1 MKRIIFVFSF
11 LMLLPSLAFAQL
23 SDTDFD
29 AAMTK
34 YLENDASVSKIG
46 DALERYFQNKR
57 EEQAKAQEQAEEKE
71 IEEQFKNPVKVEIG
85 SSPTKGS
92 DTAKITIIEFSDFQ
106 CPFCTRANDT
116 IKEVLEAYPDNI
128 KLVFK
133 NLPLPF
139 HNEAEPAAVA
149 ALAAGEQ
156 GKYWEMHD
164 KLFENQSALSA
175 EAYLGFAKDLGLD
188 VEKFKTDLASER
200 LKKQVKDDAALAESL
215 GVRGTPGFFVNGV
228 QVRGARPFPY
238 FKQIIDRLLAA
249 PPAV

>member
-1 MKRIIFVFSF
+1 MKRITLLFS
-11 LMLLPSLAFAQL
+11 LLLLPGIAVAQI
-23 SDTDFD
+23 SDSDFD
-29 AAMTK
+29 AAMVK
-34 YLENDASVSKIG
+34 YLENDASVAKVG

-57 EEQAKAQEQAEEKE
+57 EEQARTQEEAEQKELEAQFE
-71 IEEQFKNPVKVEIG
+71 NPVKVEIG
-85 SSPTKGS
+85 SSPVKGP

-106 CPFCTRANDT
+106 CPFCSKADET
-116 IKEVLEAYPDNI
+116 IKEVVAAYPDNV

-156 GKYWEMHD
+156 GKFWEMHD
-164 KLFENQSALSA
+164 KLFSNQEGLGTATYL
-175 EAYLGFAKDLGLD
+175 AYAKELGLD
-188 VEKFKTDLASER
+188 VDKFTKDLTNER
-200 LKKQVKDDAALAESL
+200 LKKQVKDDAELAGTL

-238 FKQIIDRLLAA
+238 FKQIIDRLLAKK
-249 PPAV
+249 